1 MTDPTPLASR
11 PESQPQYL
19 TQTGPLAPSIQGAS
33 LTAVGAGPREV
44 TQSETESAA
53 VRLSGKPC

>member
-11 PESQPQYL
+11 PQCQPQYL
-19 TQTGPLAPSIQGAS
+19 TLTGSLQPSVQGAS

-44 TQSETESAA
+44 IQSETESAA
-53 VRLSGKPC
+53 VRLFGQPC